1 MTGYFHAVLA
11 CIGVW
16 VFENGNHSL
25 VDDRWYLLLVHSDRL
40 DDVGIVDGVGCD
52 GFTRDRTEGAD
63 DREGVRSRYT
73 YDAQGTASSGA
84 QGADSISGVNQ

>member
-16 VFENGNHSL
+16 AFEIGNHSL
-25 VDDRWYLLLVHSDRL
+25 VDDRWYLLLVHSNRL
-40 DDVGIVDGVGCD
+40 YDVGIVDGVGSD

-63 DREGVRSRYT
+63 DREGVRSRYA

-84 QGADSISGVNQ
+84 

>member
-25 VDDRWYLLLVHSDRL
+25 VDDRWYLLLVHSNRL
-40 DDVGIVDGVGCD
+40 DDVGIVDGVGWD
-52 GFTRDRTEGAD
+52 AFARDRAEGAD
-63 DREGVRSRYT
+63 NREGVRSRYT
-73 YDAQGTASSGA
+73 YDTQGTASSGA
-84 QGADSISGVNQ
+84 QGADGFSRVNQ

>member
-16 VFENGNHSL
+16 TFENSNHSL
-25 VDDRWYLLLVHSDRL
+25 VDDRWYLLLVHSNRL
-40 DDVGIVDGVGCD
+40 DDVGIVDGVGCNA
-52 GFTRDRTEGAD
+52 FARDRTEGAD

-84 QGADSISGVNQ
+84 QGTDSISGVNQ